1 MNTND
6 LLAAGAAAAA
16 HGQRVPFGMI
26 LLAIVVLGALGFGAV
41 RLTQRARL
49 NRPPRPVTKP
59 EPPSPE
65 QAAPI
70 PGPAPARRASVSASL
85 PHPNGRAVETHGLTK
100 RFGPTVA
107 VHDVVRDPEPLILDE
122 PMNGLA

>member
-6 LLAAGAAAAA
+6 LPAAGAAAAA

-49 NRPPRPVTKP
+49 NRPPLPVTKP
-59 EPPSPE
+59 EPPTPE

-70 PGPAPARRASVSASL
+70 PGPAPARRASLSARL
-85 PHPNGRAVETHGLTK
+85 PHPTAPPLEPPRL
-100 RFGPTVA
+100 PT
-107 VHDVVRDPEPLILDE
+107 PSP
-122 PMNGLA
+122 P